1 MLTCD
6 IPTDTPMVSVG
17 IDSPSTDVDT
27 LVLDVFAASPPA
39 QKEHII
45 AQLVGKIY
53 RDAPL
58 IERSHLLEHLLKPLG
73 VLSFLTVANGI
84 FARFRFSSEWPQ
96 LKVQPDDLLAVQ
108 AGDVVALV
116 DYVQQVS
123 ALAVDNLAQQIA
135 NEPRIAGSAAAAVLL
150 TISMMRSRHRRAYD

>member
-1 MLTCD
+1 MLTLD
-6 IPTDTPMVSVG
+6 ISTATPAGLVD
-17 IDSPSTDVDT
+17 IDSSDADVDS
-27 LVLDVFAASPPA
+27 LALEVFAASPPA

-53 RDAPL
+53 RDAPTV
-58 IERSHLLEHLLKPLG
+58 ERTHLLEQLLRPLG

-84 FARFRFSSEWPQ
+84 FARFLFCNGWPQ
-96 LKVQPDDLLAVQ
+96 LRVLPDDLLSVQ

-123 ALAVDNLAQQIA
+123 ALAIDNLVQQIA
-135 NEPRIAGSAAAAVLL
+135 REPRIAGSTAAAVLL
-150 TISMMRSRHRRAYD
+150 TISMMRSRHRRVSD

>member
-1 MLTCD
+1 MLTRD
-6 IPTDTPMVSVG
+6 IPTAIPAGLAG
-17 IDSPSTDVDT
+17 IDSSSADVDS
-27 LVLDVFAASPPA
+27 LVLEAFAASPPA

-45 AQLVGKIY
+45 AELVGKVY

-58 IERSHLLEHLLKPLG
+58 IERSHMLEHLLKPLG

-84 FARFRFSSEWPQ
+84 FARFRFRSDWPQ
-96 LKVQPDDLLAVQ
+96 LGGQPDDLLSVQ

-123 ALAVDNLAQQIA
+123 ALAIDNLVQQIA
-135 NEPRIAGSAAAAVLL
+135 CEPRIAGSAAAAVLL

>member
-1 MLTCD
+1 MLTLD
-6 IPTDTPMVSVG
+6 ISTATPAGLVD
-17 IDSPSTDVDT
+17 IDPSDADVDS
-27 LVLDVFAASPPA
+27 LALEVFAASPPA

-45 AQLVGKIY
+45 AELVGKIY

-58 IERSHLLEHLLKPLG
+58 VERTHLLEQLLRPLG

-84 FARFRFSSEWPQ
+84 FARFLFCSEWPQ
-96 LKVQPDDLLAVQ
+96 LRVQPDDLLSVQ

-123 ALAVDNLAQQIA
+123 ALAIDNLVQQIA
-135 NEPRIAGSAAAAVLL
+135 REPRIAGSAAAAVLL
-150 TISMMRSRHRRAYD
+150 TISMMRSRHRRVSD